1 MITHRVEGLGRR
13 GQAAVELAVLLPIIL
28 LLVVGLIEMARGWRT
43 HNVIT
48 DAARE
53 GARTAAVYNLSM
65 TQAGV
70 DSVVRNALNRGGLNG
85 YATTTLVTIGG
96 WRNSSGTPD
105 SVRIAYPFQFF
116 LLGPIIGWTTGQRSI
131 TMTSVSVMRNE

>member
-1 MITHRVEGLGRR
+1 MSASGSKRLGRR
-13 GQAAVELAVLLPIIL
+13 GQAAVELALLLPVIL
-28 LLVVGLIEMARGWRT
+28 LLVIGLIEMARAWRA

-53 GARTAAVYNLSM
+53 GARRAAVFNPNM

-70 DSVVRNALNRGGLNG
+70 DSAVRNALTRGGLNG
-85 YATTTLVTIGG
+85 YAVTTLVTIGG
-96 WRNSSGTPD
+96 WRTGSGTPD
-105 SVRIAYPFQFF
+105 SVRIDYPFQFF

-131 TMTSVSVMRNE
+131 TMTSLSVMRNE